1 MSKEQGLYLQDI
13 LERILR
19 IQETAAAGEAV
30 FRTSYMHQ
38 DTIIRNFEV
47 IGEIVK
53 RLNPELTAR
62 YPEIHWTDYAGFR
75 DILIHQYDKV
85 VLDIV
90 WESVERDLEAL
101 KIAVEK
107 LLTNEEKGE

>member
-1 MSKEQGLYLQDI
+1 
-13 LERILR
+13 
-19 IQETAAAGEAV
+19 
-30 FRTSYMHQ
+30 MHQ

-53 RLNPELTAR
+53 RLDPKLTAR
-62 YPEIHWTDYAGFR
+62 YPEIHWADYAGFR

-90 WESVERDLEAL
+90 WESVDRDLETL
-101 KIAVEK
+101 KAAVKK
-107 LLTNEEKGE
+107 LLEGEQKGE